1 MDNKKPMRYAIYA
14 RYSSDLQRQT
24 SIEDQIRKCREF
36 GDAQGW
42 VPVKDCIYADEAISG
57 GSTERPGLQRMLQ
70 AALSPHRP
78 FNVILVDDTSRM
90 SRSLPD
96 AVQLFHKLSFAGLRV
111 VAVAQGIDS
120 QSEQAEVLV
129 TVHGLVD
136 ALYVKEL
143 SKKTHRGLEGVFLR
157 GLHAG
162 GRCYGYRNVPAEGGG
177 VKLEIEEAEAEVMRR
192 IFQMS
197 ANGASLKKIAYALNA
212 EKIPAPW
219 PRAATKHATWCPTA
233 IREMLRRE
241 LYIGRVVWNRS
252 RFIKVPGTNKRV
264 ARPRPKNEWRIV
276 ERPELRVVSDD
287 LWQAVQ
293 ARQAT
298 LQKLYGG
305 QRQGLLNRSASS
317 GNLLTGFLKCGLCGA
332 NLVIVT
338 GRRRRHAMYGCPQ
351 HFYRGACANGLK
363 IRQEYLERQLFSELQ
378 AAVLRPEVIEYT
390 VREFQRQL
398 ESAQIDASQDRERAQ
413 EKKKELEE
421 QLQRLTAAVAES
433 GHSPFLLQAIAEREG
448 ELAEVERLL
457 APACDRASQDSDKL
471 CQFALERL
479 STLPELLSADV
490 PRARAELARHVTYI
504 TMMASEANGSQH
516 YVCQGDWNLLG
527 NPTERG
533 DVRMV
538 AGGGFEPPTFGL

>member
-1 MDNKKPMRYAIYA
+1 MDNNEPMRYAIYA

-241 LYIGRVVWNRS
+241 LY
-252 RFIKVPGTNKRV
+252 
-264 ARPRPKNEWRIV
+264 
-276 ERPELRVVSDD
+276 
-287 LWQAVQ
+287 
-293 ARQAT
+293 
-298 LQKLYGG
+298 GG

-363 IRQEYLERQLFSELQ
+363 IRQEYLERQLFSERQ

-457 APACDRASQDSDKL
+457 APACDGVSQDPDKL
-471 CQFALERL
+471 RQFALERL